1 MSDRIL
7 YIQTP
12 SLAKTPVG
20 QAQASPDLSGY
31 ATKEEVNTALG
42 GKADRTDVHN
52 IPSGGVAGQFL
63 VKQSATDY
71 DAAWV
76 TVPDASGVSF

>member
-1 MSDRIL
+1 MSDRVL

-20 QAQASPDLSGY
+20 EAQESPDLSGY
-31 ATKEEVNTALG
+31 ATKEEVRVSLS

-52 IPSGGVAGQFL
+52 IPSGGAAGQFL

-76 TVPDASGVSF
+76 SVPNASGVSF

>member
-1 MSDRIL
+1 MSDRVL

-12 SLAKTPVG
+12 SLTKTPVG
-20 QAQASPDLSGY
+20 QAQVSPDLSGY

-63 VKQSATDY
+63 VKSSATDY

-76 TVPDASGVSF
+76 TVPNANGVSF